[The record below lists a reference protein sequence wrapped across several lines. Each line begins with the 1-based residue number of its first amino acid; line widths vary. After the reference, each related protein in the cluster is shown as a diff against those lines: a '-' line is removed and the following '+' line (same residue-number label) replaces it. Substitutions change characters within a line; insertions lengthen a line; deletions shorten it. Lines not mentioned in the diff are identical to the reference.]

1 MWLDPKTQAGV
12 YLAPKRG
19 GREPQWAS
27 GRKHSAVQSRKRDSA
42 VADVFIS
49 YANQDRAC
57 AHRLANAL
65 IAVGWSVWWDR
76 KIITGQA
83 FDQVIERELETAKSV
98 VVLWSEHSVASEWVK
113 NEAEVASQRGVLV
126 PASVESVK
134 LPLEFR
140 RKQTA
145 QLVGWNGD
153 PSHSGFQALC
163 EGISA
168 TLGSGPPPSSVSL
181 QRRKSFWYRRL
192 TWVAIVCV
200 VAGLGY
206 GIYRSREQR
215 PAAVSS
221 PIASVAG
228 TPTTPQ
234 PPAGDHDPRLV
245 GTWKGNFVEDGVA
258 FQIILHIWP
267 DGTLDYVITTP
278 TGQQRVRRLWTYSNG
293 ILFERSPNEGTSP
306 DDLPSSGAL
315 RWIDDNNFV
324 LTIKDNG
331 GDESQRGVER
341 HYTRR

>member
-1 MWLDPKTQAGV
+1 
-12 YLAPKRG
+12 
-19 GREPQWAS
+19 
-27 GRKHSAVQSRKRDSA
+27 

-57 AHRLANAL
+57 AHKLANAL

-76 KIITGQA
+76 KIIAGQS

-98 VVLWSEHSVASEWVK
+98 VVLWSEHSIASEWVK

-126 PASVESVK
+126 PASVESVR

-168 TLGSGPPPSSVSL
+168 TLGSGPPLSSVL
-181 QRRKSFWYRRL
+181 RQRRKSFWNRRL
-192 TWVAIVCV
+192 AWVAIVCV

-206 GIYRSREQR
+206 GIYRSLARWT
-215 PAAVSS
+215 AAVSS

-228 TPTTPQ
+228 TPTPQ

-258 FQIILHIWP
+258 FEIILHFWP

-278 TGQQRVRRLWTYSNG
+278 TGQQKVIRTWTYSNG
-293 ILFERSPNEGTSP
+293 TLFERSSDPKEF
-306 DDLPSSGAL
+306 PSSGSL
-315 RWIDDNNFV
+315 RWIDENNFV

-331 GDESQRGVER
+331 GDESQKGVER
-341 HYTRR
+341 HYKRL

>member
-1 MWLDPKTQAGV
+1 MWLDPKTQGRCILGPKTGLPRATV
-12 YLAPKRG
+12 ELPAENTAPSR
-19 GREPQWAS
+19 R
-27 GRKHSAVQSRKRDSA
+27 RKQDSA

-49 YANQDRAC
+49 YANQDRES

-76 KIITGQA
+76 KIIAGQS

-98 VVLWSEHSVASEWVK
+98 VVLWSEHSIASEWVK
-113 NEAEVASQRGVLV
+113 NEAAVASQRGVLV

-145 QLVGWNGD
+145 ELVGWNGD
-153 PSHSGFQALC
+153 SSHSGFQALC

-168 TLGSGPPPSSVSL
+168 TLGSGLPPSSVSR
-181 QRRKSFWYRRL
+181 QSRKSFWNRRL
-192 TWVAIVCV
+192 AWVAIVCV

-206 GIYRSREQR
+206 GIYRSRERR

-228 TPTTPQ
+228 TPTPQ
-234 PPAGDHDPRLV
+234 PPAGDHDLRLV
-245 GTWKGNFVEDGVA
+245 GSWKANVVEGGVA
-258 FQIILHIWP
+258 TEIIVHYWA
-267 DGTLDYVITTP
+267 DGTLDYVMTTP
-278 TGQQRVRRLWTYSNG
+278 TGQQKGNRTWTYSNG
-293 ILFERSPNEGTSP
+293 ILFERSLNE
-306 DDLPSSGAL
+306 LPSSGSV
-315 RWIDDNNFV
+315 RWIDENNFV

-331 GDESQRGVER
+331 GDESQKGVER
-341 HYTRR
+341 HYTRL